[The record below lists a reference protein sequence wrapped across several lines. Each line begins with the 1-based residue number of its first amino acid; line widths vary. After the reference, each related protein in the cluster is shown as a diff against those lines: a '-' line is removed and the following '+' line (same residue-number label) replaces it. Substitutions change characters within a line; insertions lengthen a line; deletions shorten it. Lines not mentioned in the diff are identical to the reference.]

1 MIYETMPNGQQI
13 PALGFGT
20 WQMGGASSA
29 DRSQDNALI
38 AAMRQFIDMGY
49 THIDTA
55 EGYGATHTEELVGQA
70 IKGYDRND
78 LFITTKVSPEHL
90 RYDDVLR
97 SCAGSLRRLGVDYVD
112 LYLIHW
118 PNDAISLDD
127 TFRALN
133 QLVRE
138 GKIKHIGVSNF
149 NVPLMEQSVRL
160 SETPILTNQVRYN
173 LLHREPVNNGVLA
186 YCQEHDILLTAYSPL
201 KDGVMRHPQVVEIAR
216 RHGVSP
222 AQVGLRW
229 LMDQPRVI
237 TIPKTSD
244 VTHARDNFASLT
256 LELSTEDTAKLDA
269 IG

>member
-1 MIYETMPNGQQI
+1 MIYETMPNGLQI

-29 DRSQDNALI
+29 DRSHDKEIVAS
-38 AAMRQFIDMGY
+38 MRQFIDMGY

-70 IKGYDRND
+70 IKGYDRNK

-90 RYDDVLR
+90 RYDDVLH
-97 SCAGSLRRLGVDYVD
+97 SCAGSLKRLGLDYVD

-118 PNDAISLDD
+118 PNPAIPLQD

-138 GKIKHIGVSNF
+138 GKVRHAGVSNF
-149 NVPLMEQSVRL
+149 DVPLMQESVRL
-160 SETPILTNQVRYN
+160 SETPLLTNQVRYN
-173 LLHREPVNNGVLA
+173 LLHREPVENGVLA
-186 YCQEHDILLTAYSPL
+186 FCQEHDILLTAYSPI
-201 KDGVMRHPQVVEIAR
+201 KDGVLSHPKVAEIAR
-216 RHGVSP
+216 RHGVTP
-222 AQVGLRW
+222 AQVAIRW
-229 LMDQPRVI
+229 LVDQPRVI
-237 TIPKTSD
+237 TIPKTSS
-244 VTHARDNFASLT
+244 VARAQENLASLEF
-256 LELSTEDTAKLDA
+256 ELTAEDTAQLDA

>member
-20 WQMGGASSA
+20 WQMGGGSTP
-29 DRSQDNALI
+29 DPSQDEELV
-38 AAMRQFIDMGY
+38 AAMRRFIDMGY

-55 EGYGATHTEELVGQA
+55 EGYGTTHTEELVGKA
-70 IKGYDRND
+70 IKGYNRDD

-97 SCAGSLRRLGVDYVD
+97 SCAGSLGRLGIDYVD

-118 PNDAISLDD
+118 PNPAIPLED

-133 QLVRE
+133 QLVSE
-138 GKIKHIGVSNF
+138 GKIKHVGVSNF
-149 NVPLMEQSVRL
+149 DVPLMEQSVRL
-160 SETPILTNQVRYN
+160 CETPLLTNQVRYN
-173 LLHREPVNNGVLA
+173 LLHREPVSNGVLA

-201 KDGVMRHPQVVEIAR
+201 KDGVLRHPQVVEIAR

-229 LMDQPRVI
+229 LIDQPRVI
-237 TIPKTSD
+237 TIPKTSY
-244 VTHARDNFASLT
+244 VGHAQDNFASLK
-256 LELSTEDTAKLDA
+256 LELSAEDTAKLDA

>member
-1 MIYETMPNGQQI
+1 MIYETLPNGLRI
-13 PALGFGT
+13 PLLGFGT

-29 DRSQDNALI
+29 DRSHDKELV

-90 RYDDVLR
+90 RYNDVLR
-97 SCAGSLRRLGVDYVD
+97 SCAGSLRRLGVDFVD

-118 PNDAISLDD
+118 PNNAIPLED

-138 GKIKHIGVSNF
+138 GKVKHVGVSNF
-149 NVPLMEQSVRL
+149 DLPLMEQSMRL

-173 LLHREPVNNGVLA
+173 LLHREPVQNGVLA

-201 KDGVMRHPQVVEIAR
+201 KDGVLRHPQVVEIAR

-244 VTHARDNFASLT
+244 VAHARDNFASLT
-256 LELSTEDTAKLDA
+256 LELSAEDTAKLDA